1 MAKCWIRNS
10 SFKNCGLERE
20 PMPANDRDFAQ
31 TLDEKSFKNTEAD
44 LSVGFASYPSRDGR
58 EDITG
63 IISAARAS
71 STLPSPSLN
80 DASRGTERGSRI
92 SSLGPGDGMFHF

>member
-1 MAKCWIRNS
+1 MIAILPKSR
-10 SFKNCGLERE
+10 
-20 PMPANDRDFAQ
+20 
-31 TLDEKSFKNTEAD
+31 DEKSFKNTEAD